1 MPLFRTTPGHKL
13 MYVLGPKITS
23 YLSAYKGDL
32 SLVEKGPITFHLEGE
47 AVKSH
52 RVLAKRRDLLLT
64 LRAHLKDEF
73 YDRILK

>member
-1 MPLFRTTPGHKL
+1 MPGRKL

-52 RVLAKRRDLLLT
+52 RVLAKRRDLL
-64 LRAHLKDEF
+64 
-73 YDRILK
+73 